1 MSAGRPPSTVGRT
14 TTGSGG
20 ASMGTVT
27 VGRENSSAIDVYYED
42 QGSGPAVVLLSGWP
56 FDSRSWE
63 PQVHALLAA
72 GYRVIAPDR
81 RGFGRSSRPSTGYD
95 FDTLAEDVGTL
106 LRELDL
112 RDAAV
117 VGFSLGTGEVARYIG
132 RYGT

>member
-1 MSAGRPPSTVGRT
+1 MSAGPPALDSGART

-42 QGSGPAVVLLSGWP
+42 QGSGTAVVLLSGWP

-81 RGFGRSSRPSTGYD
+81 RGLGRSSRPSTGYD
-95 FDTLAEDVGTL
+95 FDTLAADLGTL
-106 LRELDL
+106 LSELDL
-112 RDAAV
+112 RDAAL
-117 VGFSLGTGEVARYIG
+117 VG
-132 RYGT
+132 